1 VTNYDSNASKEVRTQ
16 AKMKKVHV
24 VILCGG
30 SGTRLWPLSKE
41 ERPKQFLALG
51 GSEET
56 LIQKAVKRLE
66 NISVKENR
74 WLVLGAKH
82 EKIAKEQVGKQVDNF
97 LIEPEARNTG
107 PAVILAALAIQK
119 KDPDA
124 IMVVV
129 HSDHLIETEAQFE
142 HTLNTAIQVADV
154 QNKFVILGIRPTFP
168 STGFGYIELG
178 PKLEAHGAQDA
189 PLTFEVLSFRE
200 KPDYETARSFLEKGN
215 YMWNAGMFIWG
226 VQNFLTEAKK
236 VLPEVTVKMSSPQFS
251 MNDYRE
257 LPKVSIDVG
266 FMERIKNIA
275 CVPAEFSWQDIGTWG
290 SVLDAFMRD
299 SSGNVTSGD
308 VFLLDTSNSVVHS
321 EGPTIAAIGCNNLV
335 IVASKDAVLVMPEG
349 KGQEVKH
356 VTEWL
361 AKRNTKEK

>member
-1 VTNYDSNASKEVRTQ
+1 VSNHYPSGTAEALDR

-51 GSEET
+51 GSDQT

-82 EKIAKEQVGKQVDNF
+82 EKIAKEQVGNQVDNF

-142 HTLNTAIQVADV
+142 HTLATAIHVADA
-154 QNKFVILGIRPTFP
+154 QRKFVILGIRPTFP

-178 PKLEAHGAQDA
+178 PKLDFSISHDN
-189 PLTFEVLSFRE
+189 LSTFEVLSFRE
-200 KPDYETARSFLEKGN
+200 KPDYETARSFLQKGN

-226 VQNFLTEAKK
+226 VQNFLSEAKK
-236 VLPEVTVKMSSPQFS
+236 VLPEVTLKMSSPEFKMS
-251 MNDYRE
+251 DYRE
-257 LPKVSIDVG
+257 LLKISIDVG

-299 SSGNVTSGD
+299 SSGNVTAGD
-308 VFLLDTSNSVVHS
+308 VFLLDTANSVVHS

-335 IVASKDAVLVMPEG
+335 IVASKDAVLVMPES
-349 KGQEVKH
+349 KGQDVKY

-361 AKRNTKEK
+361 SKRNTLNQ

>member
-1 VTNYDSNASKEVRTQ
+1 VSIYDPNVVRDAESK

-51 GSEET
+51 GSDQT

-66 NISVKENR
+66 TISLKENR

-82 EKIAKEQVGKQVDNF
+82 EKIAREQVGEQVDNF

-107 PAVILAALAIQK
+107 PAVILSALAIQK

-129 HSDHLIETEAQFE
+129 HSDHLIETEAQFV
-142 HTLNTAIQVADV
+142 HTINTAIHVAEV

-178 PKLEAHGAQDA
+178 SRLEATGGQDV
-189 PLTFEVLSFRE
+189 PLTFEVSSFRE
-200 KPDYETARSFLEKGN
+200 KPDYDTARSFLQKGN

-226 VQNFLTEAKK
+226 VKNFLSEAKR
-236 VLPEVTVKMSSPQFS
+236 VLPEVTDKMSSPQFT
-251 MNDYRE
+251 MKDYKDV
-257 LPKVSIDVG
+257 LKISIDVG

-299 SSGNVTSGD
+299 SSGNVTAGD
-308 VFLLDTSNSVVHS
+308 VFLMDTSNSVVHS

-349 KGQEVKH
+349 KGQDVKH
-356 VTEWL
+356 VAEWL
-361 AKRNTKEK
+361 ANRKSKQT

>member
-1 VTNYDSNASKEVRTQ
+1 MSYHFKKETQ
-16 AKMKKVHV
+16 GSESRAKMKKVHV

-41 ERPKQFLALG
+41 DRPKQFLALG
-51 GSEET
+51 GSDQT
-56 LIQKAVKRLE
+56 LIQKAVHRLGD
-66 NISVKENR
+66 ISLRENR
-74 WLVLGAKH
+74 WLVLGPKH
-82 EKIAKEQVGKQVDNF
+82 EAIAREQVGDLVDNF

-107 PAVILAALAIQK
+107 PAVVLAALAIQK

-142 HTLNTAIQVADV
+142 HTLNSAIHVAET
-154 QNKFVILGIRPTFP
+154 QMKFVILGIRPTFP

-178 PKLEAHGAQDA
+178 TRLEASGPQEV
-189 PLTFEVLSFRE
+189 PLTYEVISFRE
-200 KPDYETARSFLEKGN
+200 KPDYETARSFLQKGN

-226 VQNFLTEAKK
+226 VQNFLTEAKR
-236 VLPEVTVKMSSPQFS
+236 VLPEVTERMCVPQFTMS
-251 MNDYRE
+251 DYKNI
-257 LPKVSIDVG
+257 PKISIDVG
-266 FMERIKNIA
+266 FMERIQNIA

-299 SSGNVTSGD
+299 SAGNVTAGD
-308 VFLLDTSNSVVHS
+308 VFLLDTSNSLVHS

-335 IVASKDAVLVMPEG
+335 IVANKDAVLVMPEG
-349 KGQEVKH
+349 KGQDVKY
-356 VTEWL
+356 VAEWL
-361 AKRNTKEK
+361 ANRNSQKK

>member
-1 VTNYDSNASKEVRTQ
+1 MSNPNSNASQVKVSQ
-16 AKMKKVHV
+16 AHMKKVHV

-41 ERPKQFLALG
+41 DRPKQFLALG
-51 GSEET
+51 GSDQT

-66 NISVKENR
+66 NLSLKENR

-82 EKIAKEQVGKQVDNF
+82 EKIAREQVGDRVGNF

-107 PAVILAALAIQK
+107 PAVILAAVAIQK

-124 IMVVV
+124 IMVIV

-142 HTLNTAIQVADV
+142 HTINTAIHVADI
-154 QNKFVILGIRPTFP
+154 QKKFVILGIRPTFP

-178 PKLEAHGAQDA
+178 PRLEASRGQDA
-189 PLTFEVLSFRE
+189 PLTFDVLSFRE
-200 KPDYETARSFLEKGN
+200 KPDYETARAFLEKGN

-226 VQNFLTEAKK
+226 VSNFLTEAHR
-236 VLPEVTVKMSSPQFS
+236 VLPEVTDKMRDPKFS
-251 MNDYRE
+251 MSNYRE

-266 FMERIKNIA
+266 FMERIDNIA

-299 SSGNVTSGD
+299 SAGNVTAGD

-349 KGQEVKH
+349 KGQDVKH
-356 VTEWL
+356 VAEWL
-361 AKRNTKEK
+361 AKRGAKPT